1 MVNDINQDLLVIGK
15 EDGEILFSIKKG
27 EAFNLRSEKQAR
39 NDKSWSKKIKIK
51 GTFVKT
57 MDIESRFLESCKDD
71 PQLYYAANIMKKYLK
86 PNYNLLVKN
95 GKKFKI
101 QDLAEELG
109 VVRQTASTYIKRLKD
124 MNIVAEINTS
134 MGKLYALNPN
144 IYCRGEEVPEMVLKA
159 FDKPIKE

>member
-1 MVNDINQDLLVIGK
+1 MKVL
-15 EDGEILFSIKKG
+15 IKKNIL
-27 EAFNLRSEKQAR
+27 ETIIINTSSYL
-39 NDKSWSKKIKIK
+39 DK
-51 GTFVKT
+51 
-57 MDIESRFLESCKDD
+57 KDLVYD
-71 PQLYYAANIMKKYLK
+71 
-86 PNYNLLVKN
+86 LVKN